1 MGKGTDSCK
10 VFAYIMHEDR
20 PLGIPSQYYMK
31 TCLDGY
37 RSFGF
42 DAEKLWD
49 AVDASM
55 EVRE

>member
-1 MGKGTDSCK
+1 
-10 VFAYIMHEDR
+10 
-20 PLGIPSQYYMK
+20 MK